1 MSTISQ
7 ETSPAPAVWGSCL
20 KASPVVYS
28 LHLEL
33 FVLSGGKL
41 TLSKNLILIVVVA
54 LGVSVALALILSDTL
69 AFYGR
74 LFQAYRT
81 SRRFY
86 AEYPHLARDVAFDP
100 QLGPRL
106 DVYSPEAGDNHPVL
120 VFVHG
125 GSWKDYDKKLFA
137 PVAMRLLPLGMV
149 VVIPNYTLHPDA
161 DYEQMASEVAAAVSW
176 TLEEIQNYGG
186 DPQRVI
192 LAGHSAGGHLSG
204 LVLMDPR
211 FLGAYGHSS
220 DEICGWIGLSGVY
233 DVRAEYDY
241 WANKGSEPK
250 VILEVMGGEQHFAQ
264 ASPITYVR
272 ADLPPILLIHGDE
285 DRTVPV
291 EIAMNLQEALET
303 AGIQSRLKL
312 YRNAGHSDF
321 LFRGLAD
328 ESAPIVT
335 DIADFVQAC
344 GR

>member
-1 MSTISQ
+1 L
-7 ETSPAPAVWGSCL
+7 PR
-20 KASPVVYS
+20 
-28 LHLEL
+28 
-33 FVLSGGKL
+33 
-41 TLSKNLILIVVVA
+41 NLIVLLVVV
-54 LGVSVALALILSDTL
+54 LGLIVALALIYGDTL

-74 LFQAYRT
+74 LFQAYST
-81 SRRFY
+81 ARRFY
-86 AEYPHLARDVAFDP
+86 GEYPHLVKDVAFDS

-106 DVYSPEAGDNHPVL
+106 DVYSPETGDNYPVL

-161 DYEQMASEVAAAVSW
+161 GYEQMATELAAALRW

-241 WANKGSEPK
+241 WANKGPEPK
-250 VILEVMGGEQHFAQ
+250 VILEVMGGEQHFTQ
-264 ASPITYVR
+264 ASPITHIR

-291 EIAMNLQEALET
+291 EIAMNLQEALES
-303 AGIQSRLKL
+303 AGAQSQLNL